1 MAMARVWHRQA
12 PTRIALSSRHPSLS
26 IWGRPGKTSW
36 STGRYIYFPRHCI
49 SVHSASQ
56 FHADR
61 GDVESCYRLG
71 KIYYHGGIYTPVG
84 GVSSGAEGASALPK
98 DFDAAWTYFLKV
110 ARKVWTRDNPSKHQ
124 QYRKQNVEPT
134 DLYYGVYAAF
144 YLGRMH
150 LRGEG
155 VRQDIKTARMWFERG
170 AGEGDKESLNALGI
184 IHRDGL
190 LDGNARED
198 AALVQFGRA
207 AATDLPEALVNMGKI
222 YYRKSGVALLI
233 FSICAKGPTTEHG
246 NTRLAKQYF
255 ENALRH
261 GSQFEAYYW
270 SAQIHANMARQ
281 AAQQAILNTGSCA
294 VATSFYKIVA
304 ERGSWKSTLIP
315 EAERLWKSGGEQD
328 KEAAI
333 LRWMIAA
340 DHGVEV
346 AQNNVAY
353 LLDQGS
359 FSIIRYYARRGL
371 IICCR

>member
-1 MAMARVWHRQA
+1 MAMARAWRRQA
-12 PTRIALSSRHPSLS
+12 PTRIALSSRLPSLNV
-26 IWGRPGKTSW
+26 WGRPGKTSW
-36 STGRYIYFPRHCI
+36 SIGRYICCPPSLHFWFTWHL
-49 SVHSASQ
+49 Q

-71 KIYYHGGIYTPVG
+71 KIYYHGGIYTPPG

-124 QYRKQNVEPT
+124 QYRKQNIENTEV
-134 DLYYGVYAAF
+134 YYGMLAAF

-170 AGEGDKESLNALGI
+170 AGEGDKESFNALGI

-190 LDGNARED
+190 LNGNARED
-198 AALVQFGRA
+198 AALLQFGRA
-207 AATDLPEALVNMGKI
+207 ATADLPEALVNIGKI
-222 YYRKSGVALLI
+222 YYRKYGITRLK
-233 FSICAKGPTTEHG
+233 FSICTKSPSTEHG

-270 SAQIHANMARQ
+270 SAQIHANMARVQ
-281 AAQQAILNTGSCA
+281 AAQEGIPNTGSCA

-315 EAERLWKSGGEQD
+315 EAERLWKSGGEQE

-340 DHGVEV
+340 DRGLEA
-346 AQNNVAY
+346 AQNNIAY
-353 LLDQGS
+353 ILDQGA
-359 FSIIRYYARRGL
+359 FSI
-371 IICCR
+371 CC

>member
-1 MAMARVWHRQA
+1 M
-12 PTRIALSSRHPSLS
+12 
-26 IWGRPGKTSW
+26 
-36 STGRYIYFPRHCI
+36 
-49 SVHSASQ
+49 SA
-56 FHADR
+56 
-61 GDVESCYRLG
+61 
-71 KIYYHGGIYTPVG
+71 
-84 GVSSGAEGASALPK
+84 GAEGASALPK

-124 QYRKQNVEPT
+124 QYRKQNIEST
-134 DLYYGVYAAF
+134 ELYYGVHAAF

-170 AGEGDKESLNALGI
+170 AGEGDKESFNALGI

-190 LDGNARED
+190 LNGNARED
-198 AALVQFGRA
+198 AALLQFGRA
-207 AATDLPEALVNMGKI
+207 AAADLPEALVNIGKI
-222 YYRKSGVALLI
+222 YYRKSGITLLK
-233 FSICAKGPTTEHG
+233 FSICTKDPTTEHG

-270 SAQIHANMARQ
+270 SAQIHANMARLQ
-281 AAQQAILNTGSCA
+281 IAQEGIPNTGSCA

-315 EAERLWKSGGEQD
+315 EAERLWKSGGGQE

-333 LRWMIAA
+333 LRWMVAA
-340 DHGVEV
+340 DRGVEA

-353 LLDQGS
+353 ILDQGE
-359 FSIIRYYARRGL
+359 FSICCYTRRKL
-371 IICCR
+371 ILWCR

>member
-1 MAMARVWHRQA
+1 MVMARVWRRLA
-12 PTRIALSSRHPSLS
+12 PTRIAQSSRRLLLS
-26 IWGRPGKTSW
+26 IWGRLGKRSW
-36 STGRYIYFPRHCI
+36 STGRYSYCPHHH
-49 SVHSASQ
+49 SLVLSASQ

-71 KIYYHGGIYTPVG
+71 KIYYHGGIYTPAG
-84 GVSSGAEGASALPK
+84 GVSAGAEGASALPK

-110 ARKVWTRDNPSKHQ
+110 ARKVWMRDNPSKPQ
-124 QYRKQNVEPT
+124 QYRKQNIETT
-134 DLYYGVYAAF
+134 DLYYGVHAAF

-155 VRQDIKTARMWFERG
+155 VRQDVRTAKMWFDRG

-198 AALVQFGRA
+198 IALVQFGRA
-207 AATDLPEALVNMGKI
+207 AAADLPEALVNLGKV
-222 YYRKSGVALLI
+222 YYSESCIAPLDN
-233 FSICAKGPTTEHG
+233 SICTKTLTTEHG
-246 NTRLAKQYF
+246 NTRVAKQHF
-255 ENALRH
+255 ESALRH

-270 SAQIHANMARQ
+270 SGQMHATMARLQ
-281 AAQQAILNTGSCA
+281 AAQEATPNTGACA

-304 ERGSWKSTLIP
+304 ERGSWKSTLIS
-315 EAERLWKSGGEQD
+315 EAERLWKSGGEQE

-340 DHGVEV
+340 DRGVEA

-353 LLDQGS
+353 ILDQGVYS
-359 FSIIRYYARRGL
+359 MCCYYDA
-371 IICCR
+371 